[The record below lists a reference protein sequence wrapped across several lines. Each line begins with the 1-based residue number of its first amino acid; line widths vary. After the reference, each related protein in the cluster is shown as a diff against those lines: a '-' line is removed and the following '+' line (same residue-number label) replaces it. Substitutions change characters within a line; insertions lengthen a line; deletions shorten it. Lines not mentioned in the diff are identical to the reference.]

1 MDRFNNI
8 DHQYQILLASGTSNK
23 IVNKILH
30 FHGPNRASTR
40 ERVDLTKNKIAEP
53 ADGAIHPW
61 YEKECAYQDGTNRKG
76 RGCLGYPMWDIYE
89 NNVPEIS
96 DCIRVKFSIYHLL
109 LNFIVE

>member
-8 DHQYQILLASGTSNK
+8 DHQYHILLASGTSNK
-23 IVNKILH
+23 IVNKILQ

-40 ERVDLTKNKIAEP
+40 ERVDLTKNEIAEP
-53 ADGAIHPW
+53 ADGSIHPW

-96 DCIRVKFSIYHLL
+96 DCIRVNLKTIS
-109 LNFIVE
+109 FIAEFHC